1 VKGEFVPAPKIVN
14 FLRHPKSSISSGAQN
29 RQFPRFG
36 EGIRKSHTIE
46 SITTQHIPTKTK
58 MLNSPVYT
66 KLWGQQVV
74 DEPNAKTAAV
84 HAKLWGKPTKAAPT
98 TPQKIEPY
106 KLPKSLTLY
115 SVADAC
121 VEWDDNIYA
130 RRSEGGY
137 KSVKMCEM
145 KRFYQLERIVE
156 YITDNPH
163 DTEKAKNMLNTIIHN
178 PRKPQKKAKELNGKP
193 GTTTTIKS
201 GCWEWSVKFTHEGAR
216 FGKYPIKFK

>member
-1 VKGEFVPAPKIVN
+1 MPTRLENLKF
-14 FLRHPKSSISSGAQN
+14 
-29 RQFPRFG
+29 
-36 EGIRKSHTIE
+36 
-46 SITTQHIPTKTK
+46 SITHPNPTRLERMMFEVTTDLNNIKSNNESATTAYTPSTQGPTPT
-58 MLNSPVYT
+58 
-66 KLWGQQVV
+66 Q
-74 DEPNAKTAAV
+74 
-84 HAKLWGKPTKAAPT
+84 KPTPPPT
-98 TPQKIEPY
+98 PAQKPTPTPTPKPSTPQKIEPY

-130 RRSEGGY
+130 RRSKGGY

-156 YITDNPH
+156 YITDNPN
-163 DTEKAKNMLNTIIHN
+163 DMEKAKNMLNAIIHN